1 MTERTAFDPRL
12 YLVID
17 PRQCAG
23 RPPADIA
30 AAAARGGAS
39 LLQLRAKGLETRETV
54 ALARALRQA
63 VAPFDLPLLINDR
76 VDVALAA
83 GAAGVHLGQTDM
95 APDDARRLLGADAI
109 IGLTARTLEEVE
121 AAPIPLID
129 YLSIGGV
136 FATASKD
143 TPSPPIGLNG
153 LRHLAARASELSE
166 LPRTAISGIDASNCE
181 EVIRCGVGGVAVIS
195 AICAAA
201 DPQRAAVE
209 LRRRID
215 RALTKRDRP

>member
-1 MTERTAFDPRL
+1 MTRRTAFDLRL

-23 RPPADIA
+23 RPPAEIA

-39 LLQLRAKGLETRETV
+39 LVQLRAKGLETGEMV
-54 ALARALRQA
+54 ALARALREA

-95 APDDARRLLGADAI
+95 APADARGLLGADAI
-109 IGLTARTLEEVE
+109 IGLTARAPEEVE
-121 AAPIPLID
+121 AAPVSLID

-136 FATASKD
+136 FATTSKD
-143 TPSPPIGLNG
+143 TPSPPIGLDG
-153 LRHLAARASELSE
+153 LRRLAARAAELSE

-181 EVIRCGVGGVAVIS
+181 EVIRCGVEGVAVIS

-201 DPQRAAVE
+201 DPQQAAAE

-215 RALTKRDRP
+215 RALAQRDRP

>member
-1 MTERTAFDPRL
+1 MIRRSTFDPRL

-23 RPPADIA
+23 RPPTEIA

-39 LLQLRAKGLETRETV
+39 LVQLRAKGLETREMV

-63 VAPFDLPLLINDR
+63 VVPFDVALLINDR

-83 GAAGVHLGQTDM
+83 GAQGVHLGQTDM
-95 APDDARRLLGADAI
+95 APADARRLLGPDAI
-109 IGLTARTLEEVE
+109 IGLTARAAEEVA
-121 AAPIPLID
+121 AAPVSLVD

-143 TPSPPIGLNG
+143 TPSPPIGLDG
-153 LRHLAARASELSE
+153 LRRLAAQAAALSE
-166 LPRTAISGIDASNCE
+166 LPRTAISGIDAANCDA
-181 EVIRCGVGGVAVIS
+181 VIRCGVDGVAVIS

-201 DPQRAAVE
+201 DPQQAAAE

-215 RALTKRDRP
+215 RALAQKDRS